1 MLDLKR
7 RRIRTFVPTGKIRF
21 AGSGRAEVAD
31 VLGRAVVTDAKRAGG
46 CG

>member
-1 MLDLKR
+1 VLDLKR

-31 VLGRAVVTDAKRAGG
+31 LLGWTVMIDPKRAGG
-46 CG
+46 HG